1 MSRKS
6 SKNDQQVTVKVD
18 SRVFYGLVAL
28 LAVVAAIGLG
38 WFIGQQV
45 GGDPAAAPTTA
56 DSAAVDPAADPL
68 GQLQPS
74 TGMQAGGDTSG
85 LAVATTNPLGGAA
98 AGAPAGSAGQPV
110 SVDEQPVG
118 EAEPRLWIEEA
129 AAENWVVN
137 LGEIA
142 PDARFEQD
150 FTLSNIG
157 TAELVIEDT
166 SASCGCTAA
175 TVGDT
180 NLGPGESTTLR
191 VGYDPR
197 VNQEQGRF
205 VQKQVRIKSNDP
217 LVPLVEFTITADVLA
232 E

>member
-1 MSRKS
+1 MSKKS
-6 SKNDQQVTVKVD
+6 SGNQVTVKLD
-18 SRVFYGLVAL
+18 SRVVYGLVAI
-28 LAVVAAIGLG
+28 LAVAAAIGLG

-45 GGDPAAAPTTA
+45 GGGESQTA
-56 DSAAVDPAADPL
+56 DDSAPADVAGSPL
-68 GQLQPS
+68 GDL
-74 TGMQAGGDTSG
+74 GNASG
-85 LAVATTNPLGGAA
+85 ADAPGELAVSNEAPVAPGGA
-98 AGAPAGSAGQPV
+98 AGSAGSPV
-110 SVDEQPVG
+110 SLEEQPVG

-142 PDARFEQD
+142 ADERFERD

-157 TAELVIEDT
+157 TAPLVIEDT

-175 TVGDT
+175 AVGDT
-180 NLGPGESTTLR
+180 NLDPGETTTLR

-197 VNQEQGRF
+197 VNQEYGRF

-217 LVPLVEFTITADVLA
+217 LVPLVEFTISADVAA